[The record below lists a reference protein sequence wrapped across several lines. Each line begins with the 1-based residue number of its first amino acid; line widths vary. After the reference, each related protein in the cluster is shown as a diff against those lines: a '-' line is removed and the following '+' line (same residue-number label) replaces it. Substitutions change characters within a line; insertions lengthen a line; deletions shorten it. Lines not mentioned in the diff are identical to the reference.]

1 MKLSVLA
8 PNVDAKLVVATGVS
22 ELRQAFNDEEIDGI
36 LHAYMDGLRLSFLLC
51 IVLAGVTL
59 VISAFA
65 EWVNLK
71 GRIQGGA
78 AAWKVLRHKYKETQE
93 EWMACQLLFLFFG
106 FSFYHGTDGR
116 SAGLTFFKYSSLLI
130 TDIGS

>member
-78 AAWKVLRHKYKETQE
+78 AA
-93 EWMACQLLFLFFG
+93 
-106 FSFYHGTDGR
+106 
-116 SAGLTFFKYSSLLI
+116 
-130 TDIGS
+130 